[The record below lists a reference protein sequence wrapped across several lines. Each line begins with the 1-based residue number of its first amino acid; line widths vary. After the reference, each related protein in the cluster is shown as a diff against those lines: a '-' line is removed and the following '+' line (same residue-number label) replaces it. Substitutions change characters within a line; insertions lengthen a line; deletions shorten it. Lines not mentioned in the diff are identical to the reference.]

1 MALFGKRKPVD
12 LPAAE
17 LEPAQQI
24 MPEDLPAG
32 AAAAPALMPE
42 QKTEKKRKKRSK
54 PQDRTRLTR
63 NKVVQIRLTED
74 EVTELKAAAGA
85 AGMSMADY
93 IMAGVNKSR
102 RITLPGGGQILH
114 ELNKEG
120 NNLNQAVMICH
131 AAAKDG
137 REPDITALLQAAE
150 RIEQAAQDLID
161 LQRRWE
167 IEMSKE
173 VTTNADR
180 EMQGE

>member
-1 MALFGKRKPVD
+1 MALFGKKKPVD

-24 MPEDLPAG
+24 MLEDPPAG

-74 EVTELKAAAGA
+74 EVAELKAAAGA
-85 AGMSMADY
+85 ADMSMADY
-93 IMAGVNKSR
+93 IMAGLNQSR

-131 AAAKDG
+131 AAVKEE

-161 LQRRWE
+161 LQRRWD

-173 VTTNADR
+173 VKPDADNEVR
-180 EMQGE
+180 GE

>member
-32 AAAAPALMPE
+32 AAAAPASEPE
-42 QKTEKKRKKRSK
+42 MKTEKRKKRSK

-93 IMAGVNKSR
+93 IMAGLNQSR

-137 REPDITALLQAAE
+137 REPDIAALQKAAD

-161 LQRRWE
+161 LQRRWD

-173 VTTNADR
+173 VTPDADNEVR
-180 EMQGE
+180 GE

>member
-1 MALFGKRKPVD
+1 MALFGKKKPVD

-17 LEPAQQI
+17 LTPAQQI
-24 MPEDLPAG
+24 MPEDPPAE
-32 AAAAPALMPE
+32 PDL
-42 QKTEKKRKKRSK
+42 KTEKKRKRRGK

-63 NKVVQIRLTED
+63 NKVAQIRLTED
-74 EVTELKAAAGA
+74 EVTELKAAAA
-85 AGMSMADY
+85 AADMSIADY

-131 AAAKDG
+131 AAVKDG
-137 REPDITALLQAAE
+137 REPDIAALQQAAE

-173 VTTNADR
+173 VTMDADR

>member
-1 MALFGKRKPVD
+1 MALFGKKKPVD

-24 MPEDLPAG
+24 MLEDPPAG

-42 QKTEKKRKKRSK
+42 QKTEKKRKKRNK

-74 EVTELKAAAGA
+74 EVAELKAAAGA
-85 AGMSMADY
+85 ADMSMADY
-93 IMAGVNKSR
+93 IMAGLNQSR

-131 AAAKDG
+131 AAVKEE

-161 LQRRWE
+161 LQRRWD

-173 VTTNADR
+173 VKPDADR

>member
-1 MALFGKRKPVD
+1 MALFGKKKPVD

-17 LEPAQQI
+17 LTPAQQI
-24 MPEDLPAG
+24 MLEDPPAG

-74 EVTELKAAAGA
+74 EVAELKAAAGA
-85 AGMSMADY
+85 ADMSMADY
-93 IMAGVNKSR
+93 IMAGLNQSR

-131 AAAKDG
+131 AAVKEE

-161 LQRRWE
+161 LQRRWD

-173 VTTNADR
+173 VKPDADNEVR
-180 EMQGE
+180 GE

>member
-1 MALFGKRKPVD
+1 MALFGKKNLVD

-17 LEPAQQI
+17 LVPAQQI
-24 MPEDLPAG
+24 MPEDLLTEV
-32 AAAAPALMPE
+32 AAAPALEPE
-42 QKTEKKRKKRSK
+42 LKIEKKRKRRGK

-63 NKVVQIRLTED
+63 NKMVQIRLTEE
-74 EVTELKAAAGA
+74 EVSALKSAAAA
-85 AGMSMADY
+85 ADMSMADY

-137 REPDITALLQAAE
+137 REPDTTALLQAAE

-161 LQRRWE
+161 LQRRWG

-173 VTTNADR
+173 VTANADR

>member
-17 LEPAQQI
+17 LEPARQI

-32 AAAAPALMPE
+32 AAAAPASAPE
-42 QKTEKKRKKRSK
+42 LKTEKKRKKRSK

-93 IMAGVNKSR
+93 IMAGVNQSR
-102 RITLPGGGQILH
+102 RITLPGGGQILN

-137 REPDITALLQAAE
+137 REPDIAALQKAAD

-161 LQRRWE
+161 LQRRWD

-173 VTTNADR
+173 VTPDADNEVR
-180 EMQGE
+180 GE